1 MSFINFIPKNSYIP
15 TDKPIAKL
23 IKRSHWFASLT
34 DGARFGG
41 SCLIHGPSLPRLPLH
56 ADCEDLQV
64 GPADATAA
72 AAAALDGS
80 KSPVLRPSS
89 TFSHSK
95 CPPEIHRSCLCVR
108 FIAEHTKMLE
118 DSTKV
123 CIFPRIRQRV
133 FYWLFYW
140 LIGHSLS

>member
-1 MSFINFIPKNSYIP
+1 MIFPRTTRTISLDFLDF
-15 TDKPIAKL
+15 L
-23 IKRSHWFASLT
+23 GFSLT

-64 GPADATAA
+64 AGEVAA
-72 AAAALDGS
+72 AAVLDGS

-95 CPPEIHRSCLCVR
+95 CPPEIHRSCICVR

-123 CIFPRIRQRV
+123 R
-133 FYWLFYW
+133 
-140 LIGHSLS
+140 LSFVLD